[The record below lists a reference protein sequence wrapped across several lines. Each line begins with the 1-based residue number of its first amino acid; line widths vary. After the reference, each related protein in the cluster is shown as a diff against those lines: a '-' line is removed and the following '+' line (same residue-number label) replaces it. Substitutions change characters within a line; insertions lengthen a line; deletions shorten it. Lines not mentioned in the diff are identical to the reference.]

1 MRIYEMDGYQISV
14 QKWTAFIHR
23 NNQSEDIM
31 DMPILKKK
39 KRKKKRNKH
48 QTCNSKKGKY
58 LKLNWNTGP
67 NKDNIEISNSFR
79 ENSYE
84 RITFLPMYVWK
95 CFYFARTWRRAW
107 LSTVL

>member
-39 KRKKKRNKH
+39 KRKKKEINTKLAIA
-48 QTCNSKKGKY
+48 KKE
-58 LKLNWNTGP
+58 
-67 NKDNIEISNSFR
+67 NI
-79 ENSYE
+79 
-84 RITFLPMYVWK
+84 
-95 CFYFARTWRRAW
+95 
-107 LSTVL
+107 